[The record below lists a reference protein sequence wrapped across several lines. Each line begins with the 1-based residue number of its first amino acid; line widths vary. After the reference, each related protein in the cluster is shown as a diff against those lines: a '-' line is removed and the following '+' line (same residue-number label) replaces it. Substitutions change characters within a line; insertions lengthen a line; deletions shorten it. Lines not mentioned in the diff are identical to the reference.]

1 VNKGRL
7 VLKIKDGERVQIGDV
22 ILQCKIDGSRIKI
35 WIEADRNI
43 SIVRESAKVK
53 EAKKR

>member
-1 VNKGRL
+1 MNKGRL